1 LLASAI
7 EVSDLYISEGRI
19 VSTEGRNV
27 PKTVW
32 DAHKAGTY
40 GELPMVVL
48 ANRYS
53 ASASEIVSAC
63 LQDHDR
69 AIVVG
74 ERTWGKGSV
83 QNIISLEQGRSALK
97 LTTAKYM
104 RPSGKNIH
112 RDKNAKPEDEW
123 GVKPN
128 HGYEVKYSNQELRN
142 LETQRRSR
150 LIVHNGQPIEK
161 TEEPENAFIDRQ
173 LVKAIDYLLI
183 KTDQKPVTEEKEPK
197 AEEKEEKAD
206 PEADTAAETE
216 GTSST
221 RPSRGRRGRRRP

>member
-1 LLASAI
+1 
-7 EVSDLYISEGRI
+7 
-19 VSTEGRNV
+19 
-27 PKTVW
+27 
-32 DAHKAGTY
+32 
-40 GELPMVVL
+40 MVVL

-69 AIVVG
+69 AIIVG

-112 RDKNAKPEDEW
+112 RDKNAKPEDVW

-128 HGYEVKYSNQELRN
+128 NGYEVKYSNQELRS
-142 LETQRRSR
+142 LETQRRGR

-183 KTDQKPVTEEKEPK
+183 KTDQKPATEEKEPK

>member
-1 LLASAI
+1 
-7 EVSDLYISEGRI
+7 
-19 VSTEGRNV
+19 
-27 PKTVW
+27 
-32 DAHKAGTY
+32 
-40 GELPMVVL
+40 
-48 ANRYS
+48 
-53 ASASEIVSAC
+53 
-63 LQDHDR
+63 
-69 AIVVG
+69 
-74 ERTWGKGSV
+74 
-83 QNIISLEQGRSALK
+83 
-97 LTTAKYM
+97 M

-112 RDKNAKPEDEW
+112 RDKNAKPEDVW

-128 HGYEVKYSNQELRN
+128 NGYEVKYSNQELRN
-142 LETQRRSR
+142 LETQRRDR

-183 KTDQKPVTEEKEPK
+183 KTDQKPATEEKEPK

-206 PEADTAAETE
+206 PEVETAAEPE